1 LSEIGCSQKEEKGQ
15 GAGSRGKEFKDKSF
29 VSEFSSI
36 GVTHLEINIFTFED
50 K

>member
-1 LSEIGCSQKEEKGQ
+1 LAVVKKRKRGRGLS
-15 GAGSRGKEFKDKSF
+15 SRGKEFKDKSF

-36 GVTHLEINIFTFED
+36 GVTHLKINIFTFED